1 MGHGGV
7 VRLAETR
14 ASPSHAGLK
23 GVSQSC
29 TPAPVRLSSLSLGS
43 LLGPYLSARHSLDR
57 ETRPRHG
64 DTAPPE
70 LQEKTL
76 VLVKPDAVQRRLVG
90 NVIQRFERRGFKLV
104 AMKLLQADQGLLD
117 KHYQQL
123 RQKPFYPAL
132 LAYMTSG
139 PLVAMVWEGYNV
151 VRSTRAMVGDTD
163 SATAAA
169 GTIRGDFS
177 MHVSRNVVHA
187 SDSVETAQREI
198 GFWFQQDELVA
209 WESGDQDYTY
219 GP

>member
-1 MGHGGV
+1 M
-7 VRLAETR
+7 
-14 ASPSHAGLK
+14 
-23 GVSQSC
+23 
-29 TPAPVRLSSLSLGS
+29 GS
-43 LLGPYLSARHSLDR
+43 LRLCLARSLLRGPPGPSPPPGHRRYGS
-57 ETRPRHG
+57 
-64 DTAPPE
+64 APPE

-163 SATAAA
+163 SAAAAA

-187 SDSVETAQREI
+187 SDSVETARREI
-198 GFWFQQDELVA
+198 SFWFQRDELVA
-209 WESGDQDYTY
+209 WESGDRDYTY

>member
-1 MGHGGV
+1 RRGQVRPAMGSLGR
-7 VRLAETR
+7 RLAR
-14 ASPSHAGLK
+14 SLLRGQPG
-23 GVSQSC
+23 
-29 TPAPVRLSSLSLGS
+29 LSLPPGPRCYGS
-43 LLGPYLSARHSLDR
+43 G
-57 ETRPRHG
+57 ETRPR
-64 DTAPPE
+64 
-70 LQEKTL
+70 
-76 VLVKPDAVQRRLVG
+76 PDPRPLPSG
-90 NVIQRFERRGFKLV
+90 PGG
-104 AMKLLQADQGLLD
+104 AMRQCQCGHWPGVPTVTPHCHQADQGLLD

-163 SATAAA
+163 SAVAAA

-198 GFWFQQDELVA
+198 GFWFQRNELVA
-209 WESGDQDYTY
+209 WESGDRDYTW

>member
-1 MGHGGV
+1 
-7 VRLAETR
+7 
-14 ASPSHAGLK
+14 
-23 GVSQSC
+23 
-29 TPAPVRLSSLSLGS
+29 RLSPAAAKSDPTMGSLGRCLARS
-43 LLGPYLSARHSLDR
+43 LFRGQPGLSCFSGPRCFCS
-57 ETRPRHG
+57 
-64 DTAPPE
+64 APPE

-90 NVIQRFERRGFKLV
+90 QVIQRFEHRGFKLV
-104 AMKLLQADQGLLD
+104 AMKLLQADQNLLD

-123 RQKPFYPAL
+123 RQKPFYPSL

-139 PLVAMVWEGYNV
+139 PVVAMVWEGYNV
-151 VRSTRAMVGDTD
+151 VRSTRTMVGNTN
-163 SATAAA
+163 SAEAAA

-198 GFWFQQDELVA
+198 GFWFRRDELVA
-209 WESGDQDYTY
+209 WESGDRDFTY

>member
-1 MGHGGV
+1 PAGPAMG
-7 VRLAETR
+7 
-14 ASPSHAGLK
+14 
-23 GVSQSC
+23 
-29 TPAPVRLSSLSLGS
+29 SLGRCLARS
-43 LLGPYLSARHSLDR
+43 LLRGQPGPSRQPG
-57 ETRPRHG
+57 PRCYG
-64 DTAPPE
+64 SAPPE

-90 NVIQRFERRGFKLV
+90 TVIQRFERRGFKLV
-104 AMKLLQADQGLLD
+104 AMKLLQADRGLLD

-123 RQKPFYPAL
+123 QQKPFYPAL

-163 SATAAA
+163 SAVAAA
-169 GTIRGDFS
+169 GTIRGDLS

-198 GFWFQQDELVA
+198 SFWFQRDELVA
-209 WESGDQDYTY
+209 WESGDRDYTY

>member
-1 MGHGGV
+1 QVRPAGPAMG
-7 VRLAETR
+7 
-14 ASPSHAGLK
+14 
-23 GVSQSC
+23 
-29 TPAPVRLSSLSLGS
+29 SLGRCLARS
-43 LLGPYLSARHSLDR
+43 LLRGQPGPS
-57 ETRPRHG
+57 RPPGPRCYG
-64 DTAPPE
+64 SAPPE

-151 VRSTRAMVGDTD
+151 VRSTRAMVGDTN
-163 SATAAA
+163 SAAAAA

-198 GFWFQQDELVA
+198 SFWFQQDELVA